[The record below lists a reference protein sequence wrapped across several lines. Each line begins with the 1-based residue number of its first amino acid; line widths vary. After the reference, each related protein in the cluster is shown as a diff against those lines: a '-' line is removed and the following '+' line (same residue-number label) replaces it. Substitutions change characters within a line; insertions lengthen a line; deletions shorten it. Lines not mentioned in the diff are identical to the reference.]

1 MIFYKSL
8 FKFLLITLL
17 FNNTVSSE
25 DSMKFSTNTEAPLKV
40 NANSM
45 FIDKVSLEGGLSGS
59 VNINQGPLDLKSD
72 QMSFIFTNNEEMPII
87 TNLFASQNVMI
98 SNEDMTASGNNASYS
113 VRKNEILLE
122 GNVVVKNK
130 FTTMRGEK
138 LFIDLETGKI
148 NFLSDDKQNNRIR
161 GQLLENDKK
170 SITLIAEKIIS
181 LIDASDEQDPNII
194 LAALSEIS
202 AKYIQSIKESNP
214 DE

>member
-17 FNNTVSSE
+17 FNNTVSSA

-148 NFLSDDKQNNRIR
+148 NFLSDDKQNNSEENIR
-161 GQLLENDKK
+161 VRLNRVKEFYRDKER
-170 SITLIAEKIIS
+170 TAEEHGIVYT
-181 LIDASDEQDPNII
+181 NIH
-194 LAALSEIS
+194 
-202 AKYIQSIKESNP
+202 Y
-214 DE
+214 

>member
-17 FNNTVSSE
+17 FNNAVSSE

-148 NFLSDDKQNNRIR
+148 NFLSDYKQNNRIR
-161 GQLLENDKK
+161 GQLLENDKNQK
-170 SITLIAEKIIS
+170 
-181 LIDASDEQDPNII
+181 
-194 LAALSEIS
+194 
-202 AKYIQSIKESNP
+202 
-214 DE
+214 